1 MAKLSKP
8 NTRISYSG
16 AYPKNHGGYNWENG
30 CIAFG
35 DPLEAKTNKAKAREY
50 QKKTYV
56 RRSKPIELKYTNQV
70 F

>member
-8 NTRISYSG
+8 NMRISYSG
-16 AYPKNHGGYNWENG
+16 AYPKNSGGYNWENG
-30 CIAFG
+30 IVCFSDITQ
-35 DPLEAKTNKAKAREY
+35 AKTKKAKAREY

-56 RRSKPIELKYTNQV
+56 KRGIELKYTNQV